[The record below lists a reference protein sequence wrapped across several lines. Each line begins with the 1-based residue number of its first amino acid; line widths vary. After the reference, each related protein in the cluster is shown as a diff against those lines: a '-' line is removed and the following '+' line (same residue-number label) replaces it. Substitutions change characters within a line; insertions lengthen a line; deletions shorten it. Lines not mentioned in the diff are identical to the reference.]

1 MVNLDAE
8 LLKLWWEE
16 LEGLEKVCAERQKR
30 QALRDAKLVAKCG
43 HGDEKACLALRLAT
57 TGMGLSLL
65 GRQVA
70 HLHHLIRYALDIAVL
85 DFHAKRDRE
94 GLLKLLRALPT
105 PVRRWYLSEQGA
117 PQRWCEEMLGELI
130 EVLTKSRVEVK
141 LTLSEEEALRAAA
154 LWGSEWR
161 NKLREKLREALRAE
175 LSV

>member
-1 MVNLDAE
+1 MVRMVSLDAE

-16 LEGLEKVCAERQKR
+16 LEGLEKAHVKH

-43 HGDEKACLALRLAT
+43 HGDEKACLALKLAT
-57 TGMGLSLL
+57 TGIGLSLL

-70 HLHHLIRYALDIAVL
+70 HLHHLVRYALDMAVI

-94 GLLKLLRALPT
+94 GLLKLLISLPV
-105 PVRRWYLSEQGA
+105 PVRRWYLSERGA

-130 EVLTKSRVEVK
+130 EVLTKSRVELK
-141 LTLSEEEALRAAA
+141 LTLSEEEALRAAT

>member
-16 LEGLEKVCAERQKR
+16 LEALEKAQAKH

-43 HGDEKACLALRLAT
+43 HGDEKACLALKLAT
-57 TGMGLSLL
+57 TGIGLSLL

-70 HLHHLIRYALDIAVL
+70 HLHHLIRYALDMAVL

-94 GLLKLLRALPT
+94 GLLKLLLSLPL

-117 PQRWCEEMLGELI
+117 PQRWCEEMLGETVEI
-130 EVLTKSRVEVK
+130 LTKSRVEVK
-141 LTLSEEEALRAAA
+141 LVLSEEEALRAIE
-154 LWGSEWR
+154 LWGSRWR
-161 NKLREKLREALRAE
+161 DVLRERLREALRAE